1 MELITLENNKPV
13 VELRKIAEVFNKNH
27 YNLLKQCKQLIEQA
41 VELED
46 DILKTAYTDSQGRS
60 KPTYHLTQKG
70 FSILCMGFNGKKAL
84 EWKIKFYNAFEQ
96 MKAENTLLR
105 GILTD
110 ILRPEL
116 NGGKSSAITKNNDIM
131 SNCNDVKSYA
141 ITESNNTMSNCNK
154 RPKILTA
161 NSIVNIVE
169 QMKAENTLHTQYLQL
184 LNNKWDNT
192 VCITDICCKFK
203 DLEPARANQLL
214 QNAGMIEHR
223 ASGWY
228 PSLNYN
234 GSDMLV
240 SATAVNPYTNKL
252 DNYVRYTPKGYEHVY
267 NYLLKQGEEANH
279 GQENILF

>member
-1 MELITLENNKPV
+1 MELITLENNKPI
-13 VELRKIAEVFNKNH
+13 VELRKISEVFNKNH
-27 YNLLKQCKQLIEQA
+27 YDLLKQCKQLIGQA
-41 VELED
+41 VELEE
-46 DILKTAYTDSQGRS
+46 DILKTTYTDSRGRS

-84 EWKIKFYNAFEQ
+84 EWKIKFYDAFEQ

-116 NGGKSSAITKNNDIM
+116 NGGKSSVITN
-131 SNCNDVKSYA
+131 SNDV
-141 ITESNNTMSNCNK
+141 MSNCNK
-154 RPKILTA
+154 PKILTV
-161 NSIVNIVE
+161 NSIINIVE
-169 QMKAENTLHTQYLQL
+169 QMKAENTLHNQYLQL

-203 DLEPARANQLL
+203 DLEPTRANQLL

-252 DNYVRYTPKGYEHVY
+252 DNYVRYTPKGYEYVY
-267 NYLLKQGEEANH
+267 NYMIENGEELLK
-279 GQENILF
+279 

>member
-1 MELITLENNKPV
+1 MELITLENNKPI
-13 VELRKIAEVFNKNH
+13 VELRKISEVFNKNH
-27 YNLLKQCKQLIEQA
+27 YDLLKQCEQLIGQA
-41 VELED
+41 VELEE
-46 DILKTAYTDSQGRS
+46 DILKTTYTDSRGRS

-84 EWKIKFYNAFEQ
+84 AWKIKFYDAFEQ
-96 MKAENTLLR
+96 MKAENTLH
-105 GILTD
+105 
-110 ILRPEL
+110 
-116 NGGKSSAITKNNDIM
+116 N
-131 SNCNDVKSYA
+131 
-141 ITESNNTMSNCNK
+141 
-154 RPKILTA
+154 
-161 NSIVNIVE
+161 
-169 QMKAENTLHTQYLQL
+169 QYLQL

-203 DLEPARANQLL
+203 DLEPTRANQLL

-252 DNYVRYTPKGYEHVY
+252 DNYVRYTPKGYKYVY
-267 NYLLKQGEEANH
+267 NYMIENGEELLK
-279 GQENILF
+279 